1 MEVFGHLELILP
13 FCWQQ
18 LTKAPHQRG
27 HSWRTAV
34 IANSV
39 GQRVLQ
45 RTVVLRKANA
55 SSRLLRFY
63 TDLRSTK
70 IQPLSKNS
78 AFSWLFYDP
87 RKQIQ
92 IRMQSKAYLL
102 ELHKANEVWEQVNP
116 RTIRDYAAIAA
127 PGTILPAADSYLPEK
142 DEAEILQL
150 ARQNFAVLDCIISEL
165 EFLQLHR
172 EGHRRAIFYWDEK
185 SKDWEGSWLVP

>member
-1 MEVFGHLELILP
+1 MESFGHLEQIIP

-18 LTKAPHQRG
+18 LVKAPHQSR

-34 IANSV
+34 IANLV

-63 TDLRSTK
+63 TDLRSAK
-70 IQPLSKNS
+70 IQPLLKNNV
-78 AFSWLFYDP
+78 FSWLFYDQ

-92 IRMQSKAYLL
+92 IRLQSEATLL
-102 ELHKANEVWEQVNP
+102 EGAEADEIWTQVNP
-116 RTIRDYAAIAA
+116 HTIKDYAAIAA
-127 PGTILPAADSYLPEK
+127 PGTIVPAPNSSFSTENKELLVAK
-142 DEAEILQL
+142 
-150 ARQNFAVLDCIISEL
+150 ARQNFGVVDCIVSEL

-172 EGHRRAIFYWDEK
+172 DGHRRAIFHWDK
-185 SKDWEGSWLVP
+185 RTDQWEGNWLEP